1 MLRLL
6 RRTKSF
12 LAALPMA
19 AALAW
24 GGAGPAYA
32 AEDPIRIGFGMA
44 QTGALAGAGKA
55 ALIAIRIWAEDTNAA
70 GGLLGRPVELVYYD
84 DQTNPSKVPGIYTKL
99 INVDRV
105 DLIVSGYGSTTIAP
119 AIPIAMNY
127 DMVFMSLFGLAT
139 NEEFEY
145 DRYFQILPAG
155 EEPRLNWSRGFFDLA
170 AALEPKPTRVALV
183 GADAEFPRN
192 AMIGAR
198 ANAEGHGMEVV
209 YDRSYPPNTVDFT
222 PVVRAIAAAEPD
234 IVYVASYPPDS
245 AGLVRT
251 VREIGLDAAMFGGG
265 MVGLQYASLMEA
277 LGPQLNG
284 IVNYDF
290 WVPEPTLQFPG
301 IEAFLAKYQAV
312 AADEGV
318 DPLGYYLPPFA
329 YAYMQVLGQAVT
341 SAGGLD
347 QGAIADNIR
356 AGEFDTVVGKIRFGR
371 NGEWAQPRVLMVQ
384 YRGIADN
391 RLETFAQA
399 GTRVVLHPPEWRSG
413 ELIAPFARARPETR

>member
-1 MLRLL
+1 MLR
-6 RRTKSF
+6 RVRTI
-12 LAALPMA
+12 AA
-19 AALAW
+19 AALLALAA
-24 GGAGPAYA
+24 GTGAHSGARAQEPIH
-32 AEDPIRIGFGMA
+32 EPIRIGFGMA
-44 QTGALAGAGKA
+44 LTGALAGAGKA
-55 ALIAIRIWAEDTNAA
+55 ALIAIEIWAEETNAA

-127 DMVFMSLFGLAT
+127 DMTFMSLFGLAT
-139 NEEFEY
+139 NEEFQY

-155 EEPRLNWSRGFFDLA
+155 EEPRLNWSRGFFEIA
-170 AALEPKPTRVALV
+170 AALDPKPRRVALV

-198 ANAEGHGMEVV
+198 INAEAAGLEVV
-209 YDRSYPPNTVDFT
+209 YDRSYPSNTVDFT
-222 PVVRAIAAAEPD
+222 PVIQAIRAAEPD

-245 AGLVRT
+245 AGIVRT
-251 VREIGLDAAMFGGG
+251 VNEIGIEGVALFGGG

-301 IEAFLAKYQAV
+301 IEAFLEKYQAR
-312 AADEGV
+312 AADAGV

-329 YAYMQVLGQAVT
+329 YAYMQILGAAVE
-341 SAGGLD
+341 AVGGLD
-347 QGAIADNIR
+347 QAALADRIR
-356 AGEFDTVVGKIRFGR
+356 AAEFDTIVGKIRFGR
-371 NGEWAQPRVLMVQ
+371 NGEWKRSRVLMVQ
-384 YRGIADN
+384 FQGIADN
-391 RLETFAQA
+391 RLETFERA

-413 ELIAPFARARPETR
+413 APIAPFAAAR

>member
-1 MLRLL
+1 MLR
-6 RRTKSF
+6 RVRTI
-12 LAALPMA
+12 AA
-19 AALAW
+19 AALLALAAVA
-24 GGAGPAYA
+24 GAHSGARAQEPIQ
-32 AEDPIRIGFGMA
+32 EPIRIGFGMA
-44 QTGALAGAGKA
+44 LTGALAGAGKA
-55 ALIAIRIWAEDTNAA
+55 ALIAIEIWAEETNAA

-127 DMVFMSLFGLAT
+127 DMTFMSLFGLAT
-139 NEEFEY
+139 NEEFQY

-155 EEPRLNWSRGFFDLA
+155 EEPRLNWSRGFFEIA
-170 AALEPKPTRVALV
+170 AALDPKPRRVALV

-198 ANAEGHGMEVV
+198 INAEAAGLEVV
-209 YDRSYPPNTVDFT
+209 YDRSYPSNTVDFT
-222 PVVRAIAAAEPD
+222 PVIQAIRAAEPD

-245 AGLVRT
+245 AGIVRT
-251 VREIGLDAAMFGGG
+251 VNEIGIEGVALFGGG

-301 IEAFLAKYQAV
+301 IEAFLEKYQAR
-312 AADEGV
+312 AADAGV

-329 YAYMQVLGQAVT
+329 YAYMQILGAAVE
-341 SAGGLD
+341 AVGGLD
-347 QGAIADNIR
+347 QAALADRIR
-356 AGEFDTVVGKIRFGR
+356 AAEFDTIVGKIRFGR
-371 NGEWAQPRVLMVQ
+371 NGEWKRPRVLMVQ
-384 YRGIADN
+384 FQGIADN
-391 RLETFAQA
+391 RLETFERA

-413 ELIAPFARARPETR
+413 APIAPFAAAR

>member
-1 MLRLL
+1 MSGRLRLL
-6 RRTKSF
+6 AAVV
-12 LAALPMA
+12 LAATVGFTAPMA
-19 AALAW
+19 EVR
-24 GGAGPAYA
+24 
-32 AEDPIRIGFGMA
+32 AEEPIKIGFGMA
-44 QTGALAGAGKA
+44 LTGALAGAGKA
-55 ALIAIRIWAEDTNAA
+55 ALIAIQIWADETNAA
-70 GGLLGRPVELVYYD
+70 GGLLGRQVELVYYD

-139 NEEFEY
+139 NEEFGYE
-145 DRYFQILPAG
+145 RYFQILPAG

-170 AALEPKPTRVALV
+170 ATIEPKPRKVALV

-198 ANAEGHGMEVV
+198 INAEEAGMEVV

-222 PVVRAIAAAEPD
+222 PVIRAIAAAEPD

-245 AGLVRT
+245 AGIVRT
-251 VREIGLDAAMFGGG
+251 VNEIGLDVAMLGGG
-265 MVGLQYASLMEA
+265 MVGLQYATLMEA

-284 IVNYDF
+284 FVNYDF

-301 IEAFLAKYQAV
+301 IEAFLEKYQAV

-329 YAYMQVLGQAVT
+329 YAYMQVLGQAVAEVG
-341 SAGGLD
+341 SLD
-347 QGAIADNIR
+347 QNALADHIR
-356 AGEFDTVVGKIRFGR
+356 STTFDTVVGTIRFGR
-371 NGEWAQPRVLMVQ
+371 NGEWARPRILMVQ
-384 YRGIADN
+384 YQGIADN
-391 RLETFAQA
+391 DLETFARA
-399 GTRVVLHPPEWRSG
+399 GTRAVLHPPEWRSG
-413 ELIAPFARARPETR
+413 ELAAPFEEAR

>member
-1 MLRLL
+1 MSGRLRL
-6 RRTKSF
+6 F
-12 LAALPMA
+12 AAVILAATVGCAAPMSEA
-19 AALAW
+19 R
-24 GGAGPAYA
+24 
-32 AEDPIRIGFGMA
+32 AEEPIKIGFGMA
-44 QTGALAGAGKA
+44 LTGALAGAGKA
-55 ALIAIRIWAEDTNAA
+55 ALIAIQIWADETNAA

-139 NEEFEY
+139 NEEFGYE
-145 DRYFQILPAG
+145 RYFQILPAG
-155 EEPRLNWSRGFFDLA
+155 EEPRLNWSRGFFELA
-170 AALEPKPTRVALV
+170 ATIEPKPKKVALV

-198 ANAEGHGMEVV
+198 INAEEAGMEVV

-222 PVVRAIAAAEPD
+222 PVIRAIAAAEPD

-245 AGLVRT
+245 AGIVRT
-251 VREIGLDAAMFGGG
+251 VTEIGLDVAMLGGG

-284 IVNYDF
+284 FVNYDF

-301 IEAFLAKYQAV
+301 IEAFLEKYQAV
-312 AADEGV
+312 AAGEGV

-329 YAYMQVLGQAVT
+329 YAYMQVLGQAVAEVG
-341 SAGGLD
+341 SLD
-347 QGAIADNIR
+347 QDALADHIR
-356 AGEFDTVVGKIRFGR
+356 STTFDTVVGTIRFGR
-371 NGEWAQPRVLMVQ
+371 NGEWARPRVLMVQ
-384 YRGIADN
+384 YKGIADN
-391 RLETFAQA
+391 DLETFARA
-399 GTRVVLHPPEWRSG
+399 GTRAVLHPPEWRSG
-413 ELIAPFARARPETR
+413 ELAAPFEEAR

>member
-1 MLRLL
+1 MP
-6 RRTKSF
+6 RRSRS
-12 LAALPMA
+12 LAAVLMA
-19 AALAW
+19 ATIVAAAIS
-24 GGAGPAYA
+24 GAR
-32 AEDPIRIGFGMA
+32 AEDPIRIGFGIA
-44 QTGALAGAGKA
+44 LTGALAGAGKS
-55 ALIAIRIWAEDTNAA
+55 ALIAIQIWADEINAA
-70 GGLLGRPVELVYYD
+70 GGLLGRPVELIYYD

-99 INVDRV
+99 INIDRV

-139 NEEFEY
+139 NEEFGYE
-145 DRYFQILPAG
+145 RYFQILPAG

-170 AALEPKPTRVALV
+170 SAMEPKPERVALV

-198 ANAEGHGMEVV
+198 INAEAAGLEVV
-209 YDRSYPPNTVDFT
+209 YDRSYPPNTIDFT
-222 PVVRAIAAAEPD
+222 PVIRAIEATDPD

-251 VREIGLDAAMFGGG
+251 VNEIGLDVALFGGG

-301 IEAFLAKYQAV
+301 IEAFLEKYQAV
-312 AADEGV
+312 AAGEGV

-329 YAYMQVLGQAVT
+329 YAYMQILGQAVAAT
-341 SAGGLD
+341 GGLD
-347 QGAIADNIR
+347 QDALADHIR
-356 AGEFDTVVGKIRFGR
+356 ENEFQTVVGAVRFGR
-371 NGEWAQPRVLMVQ
+371 NGEWARSRVLMVQ
-384 YRGIADN
+384 YQGIADN
-391 RLETFAQA
+391 SLDTFSEA
-399 GTRVVLHPPEWRSG
+399 GTRVVLHPPDWRSG
-413 ELIAPFARARPETR
+413 ELIAPFAEAR

>member
-1 MLRLL
+1 MSGRLRL
-6 RRTKSF
+6 F
-12 LAALPMA
+12 AAVVLATTVGIAAPMSEVRA
-19 AALAW
+19 D
-24 GGAGPAYA
+24 
-32 AEDPIRIGFGMA
+32 EPIKIGFGMA
-44 QTGALAGAGKA
+44 LTGALAGAGKA
-55 ALIAIRIWAEDTNAA
+55 ALIAIQIWADETNAA
-70 GGLLGRPVELVYYD
+70 GGLLGRQVELVYYD

-139 NEEFEY
+139 NEEFGYE
-145 DRYFQILPAG
+145 RYFQILPAG
-155 EEPRLNWSRGFFDLA
+155 EEPRLNWSRGFFELA
-170 AALEPKPTRVALV
+170 ATIEPKPRKVALV

-198 ANAEGHGMEVV
+198 INAEEAGMEVV

-222 PVVRAIAAAEPD
+222 PVIRAIAAAEPD

-245 AGLVRT
+245 AGIVRT
-251 VREIGLDAAMFGGG
+251 VNEIGLDVAMLGGG
-265 MVGLQYASLMEA
+265 MVGLQYATLMEA

-284 IVNYDF
+284 FVNYDF

-301 IEAFLAKYQAV
+301 IEAFLEKYQAV

-329 YAYMQVLGQAVT
+329 YAYMQVLGQAVAEVG
-341 SAGGLD
+341 SLD
-347 QGAIADNIR
+347 QNALADHIR
-356 AGEFDTVVGKIRFGR
+356 STTFDTVVGTIRFGR
-371 NGEWAQPRVLMVQ
+371 NGEWARPRILMVQ
-384 YRGIADN
+384 YQGIADN
-391 RLETFAQA
+391 DLETFARA
-399 GTRVVLHPPEWRSG
+399 GTRAVLHPPEWRSG
-413 ELIAPFARARPETR
+413 ELAAPFEEAR

>member
-1 MLRLL
+1 MSGRLRL
-6 RRTKSF
+6 F
-12 LAALPMA
+12 AAAVLAATVGFAAPMSEVR
-19 AALAW
+19 
-24 GGAGPAYA
+24 
-32 AEDPIRIGFGMA
+32 AEEPIKIGFGMA
-44 QTGALAGAGKA
+44 LTGALAGAGKA
-55 ALIAIRIWAEDTNAA
+55 ALIAIQIWADETNAA

-99 INVDRV
+99 INIDRV

-139 NEEFEY
+139 NEEFGYE
-145 DRYFQILPAG
+145 RYFQILPAG
-155 EEPRLNWSRGFFDLA
+155 EEPRLNWSRGFFELA
-170 AALEPKPTRVALV
+170 ATIEPKPRKVALV

-198 ANAEGHGMEVV
+198 INAEEAGMEVV

-222 PVVRAIAAAEPD
+222 PVIRAIAAAEPD

-245 AGLVRT
+245 AGIVRT
-251 VREIGLDAAMFGGG
+251 VNEIGLDVAMLGGG
-265 MVGLQYASLMEA
+265 MVGLQYATLMEA

-284 IVNYDF
+284 FVNYDF

-301 IEAFLAKYQAV
+301 IEAFLEKYQAV

-329 YAYMQVLGQAVT
+329 YAYMQVLGQAVAEVG
-341 SAGGLD
+341 SLD
-347 QGAIADNIR
+347 QNALADHIR
-356 AGEFDTVVGKIRFGR
+356 STTFDTVVGTIRFGR
-371 NGEWAQPRVLMVQ
+371 NGEWARPRILMVQ
-384 YRGIADN
+384 YQGIADN
-391 RLETFAQA
+391 DLETFARA
-399 GTRVVLHPPEWRSG
+399 GTRAVLHPPEWRSG
-413 ELIAPFARARPETR
+413 ELAAPFAEAR

>member
-1 MLRLL
+1 MPGPLRL
-6 RRTKSF
+6 F
-12 LAALPMA
+12 AAAVLAATVGFTAPMSEVR
-19 AALAW
+19 
-24 GGAGPAYA
+24 
-32 AEDPIRIGFGMA
+32 AEEPIKIGFGMA
-44 QTGALAGAGKA
+44 LTGALAGAGKA
-55 ALIAIRIWAEDTNAA
+55 ALIAIQIWADETNAA

-139 NEEFEY
+139 NEEFGYE
-145 DRYFQILPAG
+145 RYFQILPAG

-170 AALEPKPTRVALV
+170 ATIEPKPRKVALV

-198 ANAEGHGMEVV
+198 INAEEAGMEVV

-222 PVVRAIAAAEPD
+222 PVIRAIAATEPD

-245 AGLVRT
+245 AGIVRT
-251 VREIGLDAAMFGGG
+251 VSEIGLDVAMLGGG
-265 MVGLQYASLMEA
+265 MVGLQYATLMEA

-284 IVNYDF
+284 FVNYDF

-301 IEAFLAKYQAV
+301 IEAFLEKYQAV

-329 YAYMQVLGQAVT
+329 YAYMQVLGQAVAEVG
-341 SAGGLD
+341 SLD
-347 QGAIADNIR
+347 QNALADHIR
-356 AGEFDTVVGKIRFGR
+356 STTFDTVVGTIRFGR
-371 NGEWAQPRVLMVQ
+371 NGEWARPRILMVQ
-384 YRGIADN
+384 YQGIADN
-391 RLETFAQA
+391 DLETFARA
-399 GTRVVLHPPEWRSG
+399 GTRAVLHPPEWRSG
-413 ELIAPFARARPETR
+413 ELAAPFEEAR

>member
-1 MLRLL
+1 MSGRLRL
-6 RRTKSF
+6 F
-12 LAALPMA
+12 AAVVLAITVGFTAPMSEVR
-19 AALAW
+19 
-24 GGAGPAYA
+24 
-32 AEDPIRIGFGMA
+32 AEEPIKIGFGMA
-44 QTGALAGAGKA
+44 LTGALAGAGKA
-55 ALIAIRIWAEDTNAA
+55 ALIAIQIWADETNAA

-99 INVDRV
+99 INIDRV

-139 NEEFEY
+139 NEEFGYE
-145 DRYFQILPAG
+145 RYFQILPAG
-155 EEPRLNWSRGFFDLA
+155 EEPRLNWSRGFFELA
-170 AALEPKPTRVALV
+170 ATIEPKPRKVALV

-198 ANAEGHGMEVV
+198 INAEEAGMEVV

-222 PVVRAIAAAEPD
+222 PVIRAIAAAEPD

-245 AGLVRT
+245 AGIVRT
-251 VREIGLDAAMFGGG
+251 VNEIGLDVAMLGGG
-265 MVGLQYASLMEA
+265 MVGLQYATLMEA

-284 IVNYDF
+284 FVNYDF

-301 IEAFLAKYQAV
+301 IEAFLEKYQAV

-329 YAYMQVLGQAVT
+329 YAYMQVLGQAVAEVG
-341 SAGGLD
+341 SLD
-347 QGAIADNIR
+347 QNALADHIR
-356 AGEFDTVVGKIRFGR
+356 STTFDTVVGTIRFGR
-371 NGEWAQPRVLMVQ
+371 NGEWARPRILMVQ
-384 YRGIADN
+384 YQGIADN
-391 RLETFAQA
+391 DLETFARA
-399 GTRVVLHPPEWRSG
+399 GTRAVLHPPEWRSG
-413 ELIAPFARARPETR
+413 ELAAPFEEAR

>member
-1 MLRLL
+1 MLR
-6 RRTKSF
+6 RVRTI
-12 LAALPMA
+12 AA
-19 AALAW
+19 AALLALAAVA
-24 GGAGPAYA
+24 GAHSGAR
-32 AEDPIRIGFGMA
+32 AEEPIRIGFGMA
-44 QTGALAGAGKA
+44 LTGALAGAGKA
-55 ALIAIRIWAEDTNAA
+55 ALIAIEIWAEETNAA

-99 INVDRV
+99 INIDRV

-127 DMVFMSLFGLAT
+127 DMTFMSLFGLAT
-139 NEEFEY
+139 NEEFQY

-155 EEPRLNWSRGFFDLA
+155 EEPRLNWSRGFFEIA
-170 AALEPKPTRVALV
+170 AALDPKPRRVALV

-198 ANAEGHGMEVV
+198 INAEAAGLEVV
-209 YDRSYPPNTVDFT
+209 YDRSYPSNTVDFT
-222 PVVRAIAAAEPD
+222 PVIQAIRAAEPD

-245 AGLVRT
+245 AGIVRT
-251 VREIGLDAAMFGGG
+251 VNEIGIEGVALFGGG

-301 IEAFLAKYQAV
+301 IEAFLEKYQAR
-312 AADEGV
+312 AADAGV

-329 YAYMQVLGQAVT
+329 YAYMQILGAAVEAVG
-341 SAGGLD
+341 SLD
-347 QGAIADNIR
+347 QAALADRIR
-356 AGEFDTVVGKIRFGR
+356 AAEFDTIVGKIRFGR
-371 NGEWAQPRVLMVQ
+371 NGEWKRSRVLMVQ
-384 YRGIADN
+384 FQGIADN
-391 RLETFAQA
+391 RLETFERA

-413 ELIAPFARARPETR
+413 APIAPFAAAR

>member
-1 MLRLL
+1 MIRRSKILAGAMLL
-6 RRTKSF
+6 
-12 LAALPMA
+12 A
-19 AALAW
+19 AALAV
-24 GGAGPAYA
+24 GAAPQARA
-32 AEDPIRIGFGMA
+32 QDDPIRIGFGIA
-44 QTGALAGAGKA
+44 LTGALAGAGKA
-55 ALIAIRIWAEDTNAA
+55 ALIAIRIWADETNAA

-84 DQTNPSKVPGIYTKL
+84 DQTNPSRVPGIYTKL

-139 NEEFEY
+139 NEEFGY

-155 EEPRLNWSRGFFDLA
+155 EEPRRNWSRGFFELA
-170 AALEPKPTRVALV
+170 AALEPRPARVALV

-198 ANAEGHGMEVV
+198 ANAEEAGMEVV

-222 PVVRAIAAAEPD
+222 PVVRAIAAAGPD

-251 VREIGLDAAMFGGG
+251 VAEIGLDAALFGGG
-265 MVGLQYASLMEA
+265 MVGLQYATLMEA

-290 WVPEPTLQFPG
+290 WVPEPTLRFPG
-301 IEAFLAKYQAV
+301 IEAFLEKYQAV
-312 AADEGV
+312 APDEGV

-329 YAYMQVLGQAVT
+329 YAYMQILGQAVAAT
-341 SAGGLD
+341 GGLD
-347 QGAIADNIR
+347 QGALADHIR
-356 AGEFDTVVGKIRFGR
+356 SHEFETVVGKIRFGR
-371 NGEWAQPRVLMVQ
+371 NGEWARPRVLMVQ
-384 YRGIADN
+384 FQGIADN
-391 RLETFAQA
+391 RLETFSEA
-399 GTRVVLHPPEWRSG
+399 GTRVVLHPAEWRSG
-413 ELIAPFARARPETR
+413 ELIAPFARAR

>member
-1 MLRLL
+1 MPGPLRL
-6 RRTKSF
+6 F
-12 LAALPMA
+12 AAVVLAATVGFTAPMSEVR
-19 AALAW
+19 
-24 GGAGPAYA
+24 
-32 AEDPIRIGFGMA
+32 AEEPIKIGFGMA
-44 QTGALAGAGKA
+44 LTGALAGAGKA
-55 ALIAIRIWAEDTNAA
+55 ALIAIQIWADETNAA

-139 NEEFEY
+139 NEEFGYE
-145 DRYFQILPAG
+145 RYFQILPAG

-170 AALEPKPTRVALV
+170 ATIEPKPRKVALV

-198 ANAEGHGMEVV
+198 INAEEAGMEVV

-222 PVVRAIAAAEPD
+222 PVIRAIAATEPD

-245 AGLVRT
+245 AGIVRT
-251 VREIGLDAAMFGGG
+251 VSEIGLDVAMLGGG
-265 MVGLQYASLMEA
+265 MVGLQYATLMEA

-284 IVNYDF
+284 FVNYDF

-301 IEAFLAKYQAV
+301 IEAFLEKYQAV

-329 YAYMQVLGQAVT
+329 YAYMQVLGQAVAEVG
-341 SAGGLD
+341 SLD
-347 QGAIADNIR
+347 QNALADHIR
-356 AGEFDTVVGKIRFGR
+356 STTFDTVVGTIRFGR
-371 NGEWAQPRVLMVQ
+371 NGEWARPRILMVQ
-384 YRGIADN
+384 YQGIADN
-391 RLETFAQA
+391 DLETFARA
-399 GTRVVLHPPEWRSG
+399 GTRAVLHPPEWRSG
-413 ELIAPFARARPETR
+413 ELAAPFEEAR

>member
-1 MLRLL
+1 MLR
-6 RRTKSF
+6 RVRTF
-12 LAALPMA
+12 A
-19 AALAW
+19 AALLAVAALA
-24 GGAGPAYA
+24 GAHPEARA
-32 AEDPIRIGFGMA
+32 QEPIRVGFGMA

-55 ALIAIRIWAEDTNAA
+55 ALIAIGIWADDTNAA

-127 DMVFMSLFGLAT
+127 DMTFMSLFGLAT

-155 EEPRLNWSRGFFDLA
+155 EEPRLNWSRGFFEIA
-170 AALEPKPTRVALV
+170 AALDPKPRRVALV

-198 ANAEGHGMEVV
+198 INAEAAGLEIV
-209 YDRSYPPNTVDFT
+209 YDRSYPSNTVDFT
-222 PVVRAIAAAEPD
+222 PVIQAIQATEPD

-245 AGLVRT
+245 AGIVRT
-251 VREIGLDAAMFGGG
+251 VSEIGIEGVALFGGG
-265 MVGLQYASLMEA
+265 MVGLQYAGLMEA

-301 IEAFLAKYQAV
+301 IEAFLEKYQAR
-312 AADEGV
+312 AADAGV

-329 YAYMQVLGQAVT
+329 YAYMQILGAAV
-341 SAGGLD
+341 SATGGLD
-347 QGAIADNIR
+347 QGALADHIR
-356 AGEFDTVVGKIRFGR
+356 RSEFETVVGKIRFGR
-371 NGEWAQPRVLMVQ
+371 NGEWKRSRVLMVQ
-384 YRGIADN
+384 FQGIADN
-391 RLETFAQA
+391 RLEIFEQA

-413 ELIAPFARARPETR
+413 EPIAPFAAAR

>member
-1 MLRLL
+1 MSGRLRL
-6 RRTKSF
+6 F
-12 LAALPMA
+12 AAVVLAATVGFAAPMSEVR
-19 AALAW
+19 
-24 GGAGPAYA
+24 
-32 AEDPIRIGFGMA
+32 AEEPIKIGFGMA
-44 QTGALAGAGKA
+44 LTGALAGAGKA
-55 ALIAIRIWAEDTNAA
+55 ALIAIQIWADETNAA

-139 NEEFEY
+139 NEEFGYE
-145 DRYFQILPAG
+145 RYFQILPAG

-170 AALEPKPTRVALV
+170 ATIEPKPKKVALV

-198 ANAEGHGMEVV
+198 INAEEAGMEVV

-222 PVVRAIAAAEPD
+222 PVIRAIAAAEPD

-245 AGLVRT
+245 AGIVRT
-251 VREIGLDAAMFGGG
+251 VNEIGLDVAMLGGG

-284 IVNYDF
+284 FVNYDF

-301 IEAFLAKYQAV
+301 IEAFLEKYQAV
-312 AADEGV
+312 AAGEGV

-329 YAYMQVLGQAVT
+329 YAYMQVLGQAVAEVG
-341 SAGGLD
+341 SLD
-347 QGAIADNIR
+347 QNALADHIR
-356 AGEFDTVVGKIRFGR
+356 STTFDTVVGTIRFGR
-371 NGEWAQPRVLMVQ
+371 NGEWARPRVLMVQ
-384 YRGIADN
+384 YQGIADN
-391 RLETFAQA
+391 DLETFARA
-399 GTRVVLHPPEWRSG
+399 GTRAVLHPPEWRSG
-413 ELIAPFARARPETR
+413 ELAAPFGEAR

>member
-1 MLRLL
+1 MSGRLRL
-6 RRTKSF
+6 F
-12 LAALPMA
+12 AAVVLATTVGITAPMSEVRA
-19 AALAW
+19 N
-24 GGAGPAYA
+24 
-32 AEDPIRIGFGMA
+32 EPIKIGFGMA
-44 QTGALAGAGKA
+44 LTGALAGAGKA
-55 ALIAIRIWAEDTNAA
+55 ALIAIQIWADETNAA
-70 GGLLGRPVELVYYD
+70 GGLLGRQVELVYYD

-139 NEEFEY
+139 NEEFGYE
-145 DRYFQILPAG
+145 RYFQILPAG
-155 EEPRLNWSRGFFDLA
+155 EEPRLNWSRGFFELA
-170 AALEPKPTRVALV
+170 ATIEPKPKKVALV

-198 ANAEGHGMEVV
+198 INAEEAGMEVV

-222 PVVRAIAAAEPD
+222 PVIRAIAAAEPD

-245 AGLVRT
+245 AGIVRT
-251 VREIGLDAAMFGGG
+251 VSEIGLDVAMLGGG
-265 MVGLQYASLMEA
+265 MVGLQYATLMEA

-284 IVNYDF
+284 FVNYDF

-301 IEAFLAKYQAV
+301 IEAFLEKYQAV

-329 YAYMQVLGQAVT
+329 YAYMQVLGQAVAEVG
-341 SAGGLD
+341 SLD
-347 QGAIADNIR
+347 QNALADHIR
-356 AGEFDTVVGKIRFGR
+356 STTFDTVVGTIRFGR
-371 NGEWAQPRVLMVQ
+371 NGEWARPRILMVQ
-384 YRGIADN
+384 YQGIADN
-391 RLETFAQA
+391 DLETFSRA
-399 GTRVVLHPPEWRSG
+399 GTRAVLHPPEWRSG
-413 ELIAPFARARPETR
+413 ELAAPFEGAR

>member
-1 MLRLL
+1 MSGRLRL
-6 RRTKSF
+6 F
-12 LAALPMA
+12 AAVVLAATVGFTTPMSEVR
-19 AALAW
+19 
-24 GGAGPAYA
+24 
-32 AEDPIRIGFGMA
+32 AEEPIKIGFGMA
-44 QTGALAGAGKA
+44 LTGALAGAGKA
-55 ALIAIRIWAEDTNAA
+55 ALIAIEIWADETNAA

-139 NEEFEY
+139 NEEFGYE
-145 DRYFQILPAG
+145 RYFQILPAG
-155 EEPRLNWSRGFFDLA
+155 EEPRLNWSRGFFELA
-170 AALEPKPTRVALV
+170 ATIEPKPKKVALV

-198 ANAEGHGMEVV
+198 INAEEAGMEVV

-222 PVVRAIAAAEPD
+222 PVIRAIAAAEPD

-245 AGLVRT
+245 AGIVRT
-251 VREIGLDAAMFGGG
+251 VNEIGLDVAMLGGG

-284 IVNYDF
+284 FVNYDF

-301 IEAFLAKYQAV
+301 IEAFLEKYQAV
-312 AADEGV
+312 AAGEGV

-329 YAYMQVLGQAVT
+329 YAYMQVLGQAVAEVG
-341 SAGGLD
+341 SLD
-347 QGAIADNIR
+347 QNALADHIR
-356 AGEFDTVVGKIRFGR
+356 SNAFDTVVGTIRFGR
-371 NGEWAQPRVLMVQ
+371 NGEWARPRVLMVQ
-384 YRGIADN
+384 YQGIADN
-391 RLETFAQA
+391 DLETFARA
-399 GTRVVLHPPEWRSG
+399 GTRAVLHPPEWRSG
-413 ELIAPFARARPETR
+413 ELAAPFEEAR

>member
-1 MLRLL
+1 MIRRSKILAGAMLL
-6 RRTKSF
+6 
-12 LAALPMA
+12 A
-19 AALAW
+19 AALAA
-24 GGAGPAYA
+24 GAAPRASA
-32 AEDPIRIGFGMA
+32 QDDPIRIGFGIA
-44 QTGALAGAGKA
+44 LTGALAGAGKA
-55 ALIAIRIWAEDTNAA
+55 ALIAIRIWADETNAA

-84 DQTNPSKVPGIYTKL
+84 DQTNPSRVPGIYTKL

-139 NEEFEY
+139 NEEFGY

-155 EEPRLNWSRGFFDLA
+155 EEPRRNWSRGFFELA
-170 AALEPKPTRVALV
+170 SALEPRPARVALV

-198 ANAEGHGMEVV
+198 ANAEDAGMEVV

-222 PVVRAIAAAEPD
+222 PVVRAIAAADPD

-251 VREIGLDAAMFGGG
+251 VAEIGLDAALFGGG
-265 MVGLQYASLMEA
+265 MVGLQYATLMEA

-290 WVPEPTLQFPG
+290 WVPEPTLRFPG
-301 IEAFLAKYQAV
+301 IEAFLEKYRAV
-312 AADEGV
+312 APAEGV

-329 YAYMQVLGQAVT
+329 YAYMQILGQAVAAT
-341 SAGGLD
+341 GGLD
-347 QGAIADNIR
+347 QGALADHIR
-356 AGEFDTVVGKIRFGR
+356 SHEFETVVGKIRFGR
-371 NGEWAQPRVLMVQ
+371 NGEWARPRVLMVQ
-384 YRGIADN
+384 FQGIADN
-391 RLETFAQA
+391 RLETFSEA

-413 ELIAPFARARPETR
+413 DLIAPFARAR

>member
-1 MLRLL
+1 MIRPVKMLLG
-6 RRTKSF
+6 
-12 LAALPMA
+12 AIPIA
-19 AALAW
+19 AAIAVAAAP
-24 GGAGPAYA
+24 GAR
-32 AEDPIRIGFGMA
+32 AEEPIRIGFGMA

-55 ALIAIRIWAEDTNAA
+55 ALIAIRIWKDETNAA

-84 DQTNPSKVPGIYTKL
+84 DQTNPSRVPGIYTKL
-99 INVDRV
+99 INIDRV

-139 NEEFEY
+139 NEEFRY

-155 EEPRLNWSRGFFDLA
+155 EEPRRNWSRGFFELA
-170 AALEPKPTRVALV
+170 AGLDPKPERVALV

-198 ANAEGHGMEVV
+198 ANAEAAGMEVV

-222 PVVRAIAAAEPD
+222 PVIRAIAAAEPD

-245 AGLVRT
+245 AGIVRT
-251 VREIGLDAAMFGGG
+251 VNEIGLDAAMFGGG

-290 WVPEPTLQFPG
+290 WVPEPTLQFAG
-301 IEAFLAKYQAV
+301 IEAFLEKYQA
-312 AADEGV
+312 AAEGQGV

-329 YAYMQVLGQAVT
+329 YAYMQILGQAVAAT
-341 SAGGLD
+341 GGLD
-347 QGAIADNIR
+347 QEALADYIR
-356 AGEFDTVVGKIRFGR
+356 ANAFDTVVGKIRFGR
-371 NGEWAQPRVLMVQ
+371 NGEWARSRVLMVQ
-384 YRGIADN
+384 FQGIADN
-391 RLETFAQA
+391 RLETFSKT
-399 GTRVVLHPPEWRSG
+399 GTRVVLHPEDRRSG
-413 ELIAPFARARPETR
+413 ELIAPFARAR